1 MLRFEGR
8 DLKPYAEPISEGE
21 LAEGA
26 VYFSLTFID
35 ENALIPV
42 MEPVVCLGRD
52 PRSSGNGEWY
62 FQDAASYFSGRRV
75 DWNSAE
81 EFDEAVTSGCLYSGS
96 LKGIFTFER
105 ALDNLLRCSIERG
118 LQDRDSDKT
127 T

>member
-1 MLRFEGR
+1 MRFEGR

-21 LAEGA
+21 LTEGA

-52 PRSSGNGEWY
+52 PRSSGNGQWY
-62 FQDAASYFSGRRV
+62 FQDAASYLSGHRV
-75 DWNSAE
+75 DWKSVKE
-81 EFDEAVTSGCLYSGS
+81 VDEALTSGYLYSGS

-105 ALDNLLRCSIERG
+105 ALDNLLRCSIEREQQKG
-118 LQDRDSDKT
+118 R
-127 T
+127 

>member
-1 MLRFEGR
+1 MRFEGR

-21 LAEGA
+21 LTEGA

-52 PRSSGNGEWY
+52 PRSSGNGQWY
-62 FQDAASYFSGRRV
+62 FQDAASYFSGHRV
-75 DWNSAE
+75 DWNSVKE
-81 EFDEAVTSGCLYSGS
+81 VDEALTSGSLYSGS

-105 ALDNLLRCSIERG
+105 ALDNLLRCSIEREQQKG
-118 LQDRDSDKT
+118 Q
-127 T
+127 